1 GLGHNSMVYMIES
14 QIQYALDAINTMEQ
28 KDIDWVDVKKTTQTE
43 YNQRLQGRLDGSIW
57 NDGGCTSWYIH
68 PETGKN
74 VALWPDFTFRFS
86 RQTRQFDAAAYQ
98 AGKAGDPAGA
108 DTSDA
113 PETDVTTLEEQ
124 PA

>member
-1 GLGHNSMVYMIES
+1 
-14 QIQYALDAINTMEQ
+14 MEQ
-28 KDIDWVDVKKTTQTE
+28 KDIDWVDVKEKTQQK
-43 YNQRLQGRLDGSIW
+43 YNKRLQSRLDGSIW

-74 VALWPDFTFRFS
+74 VALWPDFTFRFR

-98 AGKAGDPAGA
+98 AGKAGEQPGGET
-108 DTSDA
+108 TSASA
-113 PETDVTTLEEQ
+113 PTATTELEEQ